1 MTKKPDGRIP
11 IRCTGT
17 EICHFSIDD
26 ILLCGSV
33 WTVSVRPSVS
43 KILSRVVRF
52 GEDFPDSILAA
63 DFHVVLSGRLFQR
76 EPDRFHAPEFSGI
89 SYGTGEAEHKNRSEW
104 LPVLEA
110 VRISSSLLIA
120 YTRSQSGC
128 MWHSLNPI

>member
-63 DFHVVLSGRLFQR
+63 DFHAVISSRLFRQG
-76 EPDRFHAPEFSGI
+76 PDLSHIGEFSGI
-89 SYGTGEAEHKNRSEW
+89 SYGTGVAEH
-104 LPVLEA
+104 
-110 VRISSSLLIA
+110 
-120 YTRSQSGC
+120 
-128 MWHSLNPI
+128 